1 MMKFVWIL
9 ILNGAVIT
17 SFAQNV
23 SMIPSPSPSD
33 GSVTLSDQPSMT
45 KLPTLLVDEN
55 QTTMSPKPIYVY
67 IIDDEL
73 YDHEIKSFVDFFQS
87 YPSFRRANW
96 KYLIAV
102 LGFTTLFWVIS
113 SNYFLIYSQQLD
125 CCWKSLF
132 IITTTIS
139 VFFDVTSG
147 TANIVPYFSFRNVY
161 AVGVALH
168 CFATPMHLLI
178 PRLNNTSS
186 TGDDISVGTNVSNES
201 AITERMD
208 GYLFPILF
216 LGEFV
221 EIFAI
226 VYSTIIIAPEEPT
239 VDQQSDEALT
249 DEALTEAQLQLIIS
263 LGVLVLGSLLI
274 LIIACCIREQNPE
287 TAFNVLICGFQII
300 YLAVVIIAAT
310 SDWRRLLWLLPEVPL
325 ETIMLLAPKTGTRGA
340 AEQQTVADDKNRDT

>member
-1 MMKFVWIL
+1 MMKSVWML

-17 SFAQNV
+17 SFAQNL

-33 GSVTLSDQPSMT
+33 GSVTLSNQPSMT

-96 KYLIAV
+96 NYLIAV

-113 SNYFLIYSQQLD
+113 SNYFLMYSRHLD

-147 TANIVPYFSFRNVY
+147 TVNIVPYLSFRNVY
-161 AVGVALH
+161 AVGAALH
-168 CFATPMHLLI
+168 CLATPIHLLI
-178 PRLNNTSS
+178 PRLNNT
-186 TGDDISVGTNVSNES
+186 
-201 AITERMD
+201 
-208 GYLFPILF
+208 
-216 LGEFV
+216 
-221 EIFAI
+221 
-226 VYSTIIIAPEEPT
+226 
-239 VDQQSDEALT
+239 
-249 DEALTEAQLQLIIS
+249 
-263 LGVLVLGSLLI
+263 
-274 LIIACCIREQNPE
+274 C
-287 TAFNVLICGFQII
+287 
-300 YLAVVIIAAT
+300 
-310 SDWRRLLWLLPEVPL
+310 WRRHFC
-325 ETIMLLAPKTGTRGA
+325 RH
-340 AEQQTVADDKNRDT
+340 

>member
-1 MMKFVWIL
+1 
-9 ILNGAVIT
+9 
-17 SFAQNV
+17 
-23 SMIPSPSPSD
+23 
-33 GSVTLSDQPSMT
+33 
-45 KLPTLLVDEN
+45 
-55 QTTMSPKPIYVY
+55 
-67 IIDDEL
+67 
-73 YDHEIKSFVDFFQS
+73 
-87 YPSFRRANW
+87 
-96 KYLIAV
+96 
-102 LGFTTLFWVIS
+102 
-113 SNYFLIYSQQLD
+113 
-125 CCWKSLF
+125 
-132 IITTTIS
+132 
-139 VFFDVTSG
+139 
-147 TANIVPYFSFRNVY
+147 
-161 AVGVALH
+161 
-168 CFATPMHLLI
+168 MHLLI

-340 AEQQTVADDKNRDT
+340 AEQQTVADDKNRDM